1 MEKLLAN
8 LLPNASK
15 IPNEF
20 IEATIQTV
28 YMVFWTTLI
37 AGILGILLGLLLVI
51 IGPSGFIR
59 NDFLYSVLDKII
71 NIVRSIPFIILLTLL
86 GVFTRFL
93 IGTTIGETAALVPLI
108 IGIVPFYARQIE
120 NTLLEVDPGV
130 IEAAEAMGTSPM
142 GILFR
147 VYLIEGLPGIV
158 RVSAVTIINI
168 IGFTAMAGAAG
179 AGGLGN
185 LAITRGYNRFQT
197 DVTLVATLLVLV
209 LVFFSQWVSNIIIKK
224 ITH

>member
-1 MEKLLAN
+1 MNQWLTN

-20 IEATIQTV
+20 IDATIQTI

-51 IGPSGFIR
+51 VGPSGFIR
-59 NDFLYSVLDKII
+59 NDFLYSILDKII

-93 IGTTIGETAALVPLI
+93 VGTTIGETAALVPLI
-108 IGIVPFYARQIE
+108 IGVVPFYARQIE

-130 IEAAEAMGTSPM
+130 IEAAEAMGTSPL

-168 IGFTAMAGAAG
+168 IGFTAMAGAVG

-197 DVTLVATLLVLV
+197 DVTVVATVLILV
-209 LVFFSQWVSNIIIKK
+209 LVFFSQWVSSKIIKK
-224 ITH
+224 ISH